1 MRLNTL
7 LAAGAL
13 LLALHMLTHA
23 QDRGS
28 KSKNPPPGFGKV
40 AGPPSPEI
48 LSDGRVIFRLLAPK
62 ASEVMLN
69 GGWTGG
75 RVAMSK
81 DDKGIWSVTVGPI
94 PSEFYWYDFIV
105 DGVTSLDPRNKF
117 TMRGLNIHNILMVPG
132 KESSLYQ
139 VNDVPHGTVAGVWY
153 ESPSLKMS
161 RRMIVYTPP
170 GYESSKERY
179 PVLYLLHGGGGD
191 EFEWETAGRMPQIL
205 DNLIAQGK
213 AKPMIVVM
221 PNGHAAM
228 RMSAGLGSVAGQ
240 TPNAAGAVSG
250 GPRTLG
256 GAFPVSLV
264 KDLIPFVERNYRVVA
279 DQEHRAVAGLSM
291 GGGHTM
297 AATTQNPQA
306 FAYIGVFS
314 AGWGSGDTERLA
326 AIKKGGVK
334 LFYVACGTEDRLAL
348 ESSRRLAKQLEQVGL
363 KATYRET
370 PGGHTWFVWR
380 RYLSEFAPQLF
391 R

>member
-1 MRLNTL
+1 
-7 LAAGAL
+7 
-13 LLALHMLTHA
+13 
-23 QDRGS
+23 
-28 KSKNPPPGFGKV
+28 
-40 AGPPSPEI
+40 
-48 LSDGRVIFRLLAPK
+48 
-62 ASEVMLN
+62 
-69 GGWTGG
+69 
-75 RVAMSK
+75 MSK

-94 PSEFYWYDFIV
+94 PAEFYWYNFIV
-105 DGVTSLDPRNKF
+105 DGVTSLDPMNKY

-153 ESPSLKMS
+153 ESPTLKTT
-161 RRMIVYTPP
+161 RRMMVYTPP

-191 EFEWETAGRMPQIL
+191 EFEWETAGRTPQIL

-221 PNGHAAM
+221 PNGHVNQ
-228 RMSAGLGSVAGQ
+228 RMSAGLGAVAGE
-240 TPNAAGAVSG
+240 TPKTTAAAG
-250 GPRTLG
+250 GPKMAG
-256 GAFPVSLV
+256 GAFPASLV
-264 KDLIPFVERNYRVVA
+264 KDVIPFVEKSYRVIA
-279 DQEHRAVAGLSM
+279 DQDHRAVAGLSM

-297 AATTQNPQA
+297 AVTTQNPQT
-306 FAYIGVFS
+306 FAHIGVFS
-314 AGWGSGDTERLA
+314 AGWNSGDADALA

-334 LFYVACGTEDRLAL
+334 LFYVACGTEDKLAI

-363 KATYRET
+363 QATYRET

-380 RYLSEFAPQLF
+380 LYLSEFAPQLF

>member
-13 LLALHMLTHA
+13 LLALLMPADA
-23 QDRGS
+23 QDRGG
-28 KSKNPPPGFGKV
+28 KAKTPQPGFGKA

-48 LSDGRVIFRLLAPK
+48 LSDQRVTFRLAAPK
-62 ASEVMLN
+62 ASEVMVN
-69 GGWTGG
+69 GSWPGG
-75 RVAMSK
+75 RAAMSK

-94 PSEFYWYDFIV
+94 PSEFYWYNFIV
-105 DGVTSLDPRNKF
+105 DGITSLDPMNKV
-117 TMRGLNIHNILMVPG
+117 TMRGLSVHNILLIPG
-132 KESSLYQ
+132 KEASLYQ
-139 VNDVPHGTVAGVWY
+139 VHDVPHGTVAGVWY

-240 TPNAAGAVSG
+240 TPNAAGAAGG

-256 GAFPVSLV
+256 GPFPVSLV
-264 KDLIPFVERNYRVVA
+264 KDVIPFVERIYRVVA
-279 DQEHRAVAGLSM
+279 DQEHRAIAGLSM

-297 AATTQNPQA
+297 AAATQNPQT

-314 AGWGSGDTERLA
+314 AGWNSGDAERLA

-363 KATYRET
+363 KATYHET

-380 RYLSEFAPQLF
+380 RYLSGFAPQLF